1 MLTRPRGSRKA
12 TLVSF
17 AVALNV
23 LNKSAKDSALGLP
36 MVEAVTACV
45 PFRDAFEEADALKRP
60 AHAFGVDQALGG
72 GEVTFASAASSVD
85 AGVESGSVFT
95 VVVACGWGSS
105 GAFSRLDFGD
115 FGSVLGIAGIM
126 GTADRAGLGATGVVS
141 PGGATEGCCADE
153 GVVGFVESFSE
164 RG

>member
-1 MLTRPRGSRKA
+1 ME
-12 TLVSF
+12 SF
-17 AVALNV
+17 EVALNA
-23 LNKSAKDSALGLP
+23 LNKSAKESALGLP
-36 MVEAVTACV
+36 MAEVATACV

-60 AHAFGVDQALGG
+60 DHALGVDQALGAA
-72 GEVTFASAASSVD
+72 EVTFASSAASSVD
-85 AGVESGSVFT
+85 TGVESGSVFT
-95 VVVACGWGSS
+95 AGVACGWGAS
-105 GAFSRLDFGD
+105 GVFSRLDFGD

-126 GTADRAGLGATGVVS
+126 GTAGTADRAGLGATGVVS